1 MKKAIVLTSAIL
13 LTALAALLLV
23 SCGPE
28 KSAPDFSTADVLT
41 KIAENVSLPEETITL
56 GAGDLLD
63 YYGVAAEKIAEVTA
77 VQDACGYKDEIVIVK
92 AVDEAAAGEIAA
104 LLSGHIEYQK
114 ESMRSYDA
122 AQYDILCSS
131 RVITNGNY
139 TAMFISAA
147 QRTMEEI
154 FQSFF

>member
-1 MKKAIVLTSAIL
+1 MKKITLSITAV
-13 LTALAALLLV
+13 LTALVLLA
-23 SCGPE
+23 SCG
-28 KSAPDFSTADVLT
+28 KTAVAAVGVQEIYQ
-41 KIAENVSLPEETITL
+41 KITESVAMPEETL
-56 GAGDLLD
+56 ELVADDLSD
-63 YYGVAAEKIAEVTA
+63 YYGIDPAKVAEFAA